1 MHAMNWGAFDLNLL
15 VVFDAVMRE
24 RSVKR
29 AAQQVG
35 LSQPAVSHAL
45 ARLRHMLKDELL
57 VRTPTGMAPTPRA
70 EQLAG
75 PVRHALEEMQLAL
88 EPEAFVPARAERR
101 FAVAVDNCAAIV
113 VAPVLVGA
121 AATAAPGVRLD
132 LRPSGTLDIEDLIDR
147 GELDLAIGRFSAD
160 RERFIARQLFADAF
174 VAVLR
179 RSHPSVRRPLSAET
193 LAQLPELEISSSGDD
208 TGFLD
213 HWLAERRLAR
223 RIAHRAPYLS
233 TARLLAESDLVAIVR
248 RRVAEVLVASGGLQ
262 TVELPCPSPKVVTAM
277 LWHRRLDAHPAHR
290 WLRTLVTSTAA
301 DATSGRG
308 ANRAHLTA

>member
-1 MHAMNWGAFDLNLL
+1 MWEMHSRHRDMHAMNWGAFDLNLL

-45 ARLRHMLKDELL
+45 ARLRHLLKDDLL

-75 PVRHALEEMQLAL
+75 PVRHALGEMQLAL

-101 FAVAVDNCAAIV
+101 FAIAVDNCSAIV
-113 VAPVLVGA
+113 VAPRLIGA
-121 AATAAPGVRLD
+121 AGTAAPGVRLD
-132 LRPSGTLDIEDLIDR
+132 LRPSGTLDVEDLIDR
-147 GELDLAIGRFSAD
+147 GELDLAIGPLATD
-160 RERFIARQLFADAF
+160 RERFIARPLFADTF

-179 RSHPSVRRPLSAET
+179 RGHPGARQPLSAET

-208 TGFLD
+208 TSFLD
-213 HWLAERRLAR
+213 RWLAERGLKR
-223 RIAHRAPYLS
+223 RVAHRAPYLS
-233 TARLLAESDLVAIVR
+233 AASLLAETNLVAIIR
-248 RRVAEVLVASGGLQ
+248 QRVAKMLVANRGLRA
-262 TVELPCPSPKVVTAM
+262 VALPCPSPEVTTAI

-290 WLRTLVTSTAA
+290 WLRGLIANATA
-301 DATSGRG
+301 DA
-308 ANRAHLTA
+308 

>member
-1 MHAMNWGAFDLNLL
+1 MNWGTFDLNLL

-45 ARLRHMLKDELL
+45 ARLRHMLKDDLL
-57 VRTPTGMAPTPRA
+57 VRTPTGMSPTPRA

-75 PVRHALEEMQLAL
+75 PVRHALGEMQLAL

-101 FAVAVDNCAAIV
+101 FAIAVDNCAAIV
-113 VAPVLVGA
+113 VAPALIGA

-132 LRPSGTLDIEDLIDR
+132 LRPSGTLDVADLIDR
-147 GELDLAIGRFSAD
+147 GELDLAVGPLTPD
-160 RERFIARQLFADAF
+160 RERFIATQLFEDAF

-179 RSHPSVRRPLSAET
+179 HSHPGARRPLTAEA
-193 LAQLPELEISSSGDD
+193 LARLSELEISSSGDD
-208 TGFLD
+208 TAFLD
-213 HWLAERRLAR
+213 RWLAERGVAR

-233 TARLLAESDLVAIVR
+233 AARLLAETDLVAIMR
-248 RRVAEVLVASGGLQ
+248 RRVAVVLVATRGLRAI
-262 TVELPCPSPKVVTAM
+262 ELPCPSPKVVTAM

-290 WLRTLVTSTAA
+290 WLRGLVAGAAA
-301 DATSGRG
+301 DA
-308 ANRAHLTA
+308 

>member
-45 ARLRHMLKDELL
+45 ARLRHMLKDDLL
-57 VRTPTGMAPTPRA
+57 VRTPTGMSPTPRA

-75 PVRHALEEMQLAL
+75 PVRHALGEMQLAL

-101 FAVAVDNCAAIV
+101 FAIAVDNCAAIV
-113 VAPVLVGA
+113 VAPALIGA
-121 AATAAPGVRLD
+121 TAAAAPGVRLD
-132 LRPSGTLDIEDLIDR
+132 LRPSGTLDVEDLIDR
-147 GELDLAIGRFSAD
+147 GELDLAVGPFTAD
-160 RERFIARQLFADAF
+160 RERFIAGKLFEDAF

-179 RSHPSVRRPLSAET
+179 HSHPAARRPLTAEA
-193 LAQLPELEISSSGDD
+193 LAGLPELEISSSGDD

-213 HWLAERRLAR
+213 RWLAERGLAR
-223 RIAHRAPYLS
+223 RVAHRAPYLS
-233 TARLLAESDLVAIVR
+233 AATLLAETDLVAIMR
-248 RRVAEVLVASGGLQ
+248 RRVAEALVANRGLRA
-262 TVELPCPSPKVVTAM
+262 VELPCPSPKVVAAM

-290 WLRTLVTSTAA
+290 WLRGLVAGAAA
-301 DATSGRG
+301 DA
-308 ANRAHLTA
+308 

>member
-1 MHAMNWGAFDLNLL
+1 MWEMHSRHEDMHAMNWGAFDLNLL

-45 ARLRHMLKDELL
+45 ARLRYMLKDDLL
-57 VRTPTGMAPTPRA
+57 VRTPAGMAPTPRA

-75 PVRHALEEMQLAL
+75 PVRHALGEMQLAL
-88 EPEAFVPARAERR
+88 EPEAFVPAQAERR

-113 VAPVLVGA
+113 VAPRLVGA
-121 AATAAPGVRLD
+121 VATAAPGVRLD
-132 LRPSGTLDIEDLIDR
+132 LRPSGTLNVEDLIDR
-147 GELDLAIGRFSAD
+147 GELDLAIGPLAAD
-160 RERFIARQLFADAF
+160 RERFIARPLFGGAF

-179 RSHPSVRRPLSAET
+179 RGHPGARRPLTAEA
-193 LAQLPELEISSSGDD
+193 LARLPELEISSSGDD

-213 HWLAERRLAR
+213 RWLGARGLAR
-223 RIAHRAPYLS
+223 RVAHRAPYLS
-233 TARLLAESDLVAIVR
+233 AASLLAETDLVAIMR
-248 RRVAEVLVASGGLQ
+248 RQVAEALVANHGLR
-262 TVELPCPSPKVVTAM
+262 TVELPCPSPEVVTAM

-290 WLRTLVTSTAA
+290 WLRGVAAGAAA
-301 DATSGRG
+301 DA
-308 ANRAHLTA
+308 

>member
-45 ARLRHMLKDELL
+45 TRLRHMLKDDLL
-57 VRTPTGMAPTPRA
+57 VRTPAGMAATPRA

-75 PVRHALEEMQLAL
+75 PVRHALGEMQLAL

-113 VAPVLVGA
+113 VAPALIGA
-121 AATAAPGVRLD
+121 AASAAPGVRLD
-132 LRPSGTLDIEDLIDR
+132 LRPSGTLDVEDLIDR
-147 GELDLAIGRFSAD
+147 GELDLAVGPFTAD
-160 RERFIARQLFADAF
+160 RERFIARPLFEDAF
-174 VAVLR
+174 VAALR
-179 RSHPSVRRPLSAET
+179 RGHPGARRPLTAEA
-193 LAQLPELEISSSGDD
+193 LARLPELEISSSGDD

-213 HWLAERRLAR
+213 RWLAERGLAR

-233 TARLLAESDLVAIVR
+233 AARLLAETDLVAIMR
-248 RRVAEVLVASGGLQ
+248 RRVAEALVASRELR

-290 WLRTLVTSTAA
+290 WLRGLIATAAA
-301 DATSGRG
+301 DA
-308 ANRAHLTA
+308 